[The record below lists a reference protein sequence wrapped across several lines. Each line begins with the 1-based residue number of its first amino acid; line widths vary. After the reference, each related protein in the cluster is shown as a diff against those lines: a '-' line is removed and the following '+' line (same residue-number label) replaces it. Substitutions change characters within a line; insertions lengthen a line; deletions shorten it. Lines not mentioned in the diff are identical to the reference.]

1 MKNILVVDD
10 DITFCMMLQSY
21 LSKQGYQVFTT
32 QKAEEGLRII
42 RSQSI
47 DLVLSDYRMPDK
59 NGIELLEDIKK
70 THPQVPVII
79 MTSYGD
85 IRLAVR
91 AMKLGAVDY
100 ITKPVNHEELRELI
114 LSVFH
119 PPVPVASQ
127 DKRNTVSEQPEFIQG
142 HNKHWQEIENHLQ
155 VVGPTQLSVILQ
167 GESGTGKEFV
177 ARRLHA
183 LSTRASQPF
192 LAIDCGALS
201 NEMAASELFG
211 HVKGSFTGAMADK
224 KGQFELANG
233 GTLFLD
239 EIGNLNYEIQVKLL
253 RALQERKIKRIGG
266 SYDIPVDVRLVAATN
281 EELNKALQQGSF
293 REDLYHRLN
302 EFSIHLKPLRERPE
316 DIPLFAQN
324 FLSLANQE
332 LNKEVKGFDEE
343 VIAKLS
349 TYPWP
354 GNLRELKNV
363 VKRSVLLSKQEWITL
378 DAIPTELLLSETVRK
393 EEEQEEGTDLKVLS
407 ENLERK
413 KILEALEKCKYNKSK
428 AARVLNIDRKTL
440 YNKISFY
447 NLEF

>member
-1 MKNILVVDD
+1 
-10 DITFCMMLQSY
+10 MLQSY

-32 QKAEEGLRII
+32 QKAEEGLRVI

-70 THPQVPVII
+70 THPHVAVII

-119 PPVPVASQ
+119 PPVPSGTQ
-127 DKRNTVSEQPEFIQG
+127 DKHSKMNEQQEFIQG

-192 LAIDCGALS
+192 VAIDCGALS

-266 SYDIPVDVRLVAATN
+266 AYDIAVDVRIVAATN

-302 EFSIHLKPLRERPE
+302 EFSIHLKPLRERQE
-316 DIPLFAQN
+316 DIPLFAKK
-324 FLSLANQE
+324 FLALANQE
-332 LNKEVKGFDEE
+332 LNKNVQGFDEE
-343 VIAKLS
+343 VLAKLS
-349 TYPWP
+349 SYPWP

-363 VKRSVLLSKQEWITL
+363 VKRSVLLSKTEWITMN
-378 DAIPTELLLSETVRK
+378 AIPSELLSTDIMKK
-393 EEEQEEGTDLKVLS
+393 EEAEEEGTDLKVLS
-407 ENLERK
+407 EAMERK

-440 YNKISFY
+440 YNKIHFY
-447 NLEF
+447 NLNF

>member
-1 MKNILVVDD
+1 VKNILVVDD

-32 QKAEEGLRII
+32 QKAEEGLRVI

-59 NGIELLEDIKK
+59 NGIELLEDLKK
-70 THPQVPVII
+70 THPQLPVII

-114 LSVFH
+114 SSVFQQ
-119 PPVPVASQ
+119 PVAAGNE
-127 DKRNTVSEQPEFIQG
+127 KRISPYEQEEFIQG
-142 HNKHWQEIENHLQ
+142 QNKDWQEIEHHLQ
-155 VVGPTQLSVILQ
+155 MVGPTQLSVILQ

-177 ARRLHA
+177 ARRLHD
-183 LSTRASQPF
+183 LSTRSTQPF
-192 LAIDCGALS
+192 VAIDCGALS
-201 NEMAASELFG
+201 NEIAASELFG

-266 SYDIPVDVRLVAATN
+266 SYDIAVDVRIIAATN
-281 EELNKALQQGSF
+281 DELHKSLQQGNF

-302 EFSIHLKPLRERPE
+302 EFTIHLKPLRERPE
-316 DIPLFAQN
+316 DITLFAKK
-324 FLSLANQE
+324 FLTLANQE
-332 LNKEVKGFDEE
+332 LNKNIIGFDKE
-343 VIAKLS
+343 VLSKLTS
-349 TYPWP
+349 YSWP

-363 VKRSVLLSKQEWITL
+363 IKRSVLLSKTEWITL
-378 DAIPTELLLSETVRK
+378 DAIPTELLVK
-393 EEEQEEGTDLKVLS
+393 ESLEKQEAQEEGTDLKVLS

-440 YNKISFY
+440 YNKIHFY
-447 NLEF
+447 NLNF

>member
-42 RSQSI
+42 RNQNI

-70 THPQVPVII
+70 THPQLPVII

-114 LSVFH
+114 SSVFQQ
-119 PPVPVASQ
+119 PELVPGNE
-127 DKRNTVSEQPEFIQG
+127 KRISPYEQEEFIQG
-142 HNKHWQEIENHLQ
+142 QNKHWQEIEHHLQ
-155 VVGPTQLSVILQ
+155 MVGPTQLSVILQ

-177 ARRLHA
+177 ARRLHD

-192 LAIDCGALS
+192 VAIDCGALS
-201 NEMAASELFG
+201 NEIAASELFG
-211 HVKGSFTGAMADK
+211 HVKGSFTGAVSDK

-266 SYDIPVDVRLVAATN
+266 SYDIPVDVRIIAATN
-281 EELNKALQQGSF
+281 DELSKSLQQGNF

-302 EFSIHLKPLRERPE
+302 EFTILLKPLRERPE
-316 DIPLFAQN
+316 DIPLFAKK
-324 FLSLANQE
+324 FLLLANHE
-332 LNKEVKGFDEE
+332 LNKQVIDFDKAVLE
-343 VIAKLS
+343 KLLQ
-349 TYPWP
+349 YNWP
-354 GNLRELKNV
+354 GNLRELKNII
-363 VKRSVLLSKQEWITL
+363 KRSVLLSKKELITL
-378 DAIPTELLLSETVRK
+378 DAIPSELLANAPAPVIDES
-393 EEEQEEGTDLKVLS
+393 EGTDLKVLS

-440 YNKISFY
+440 YNKIHFY
-447 NLEF
+447 KLEF

>member
-1 MKNILVVDD
+1 
-10 DITFCMMLQSY
+10 MMLQSY

-32 QKAEEGLRII
+32 QKAEEGLRVI

-70 THPQVPVII
+70 TQPQVPVII

-119 PPVPVASQ
+119 PPVPAASQ
-127 DKRNTVSEQPEFIQG
+127 DKRNTVNEQHEFIQG
-142 HNKHWQEIENHLQ
+142 QNKHWQEIEHHLQ

-192 LAIDCGALS
+192 VAIDCGALS

-302 EFSIHLKPLRERPE
+302 EFAIHLKPLRERPE

-324 FLSLANQE
+324 FLALANQE

-349 TYPWP
+349 SYPWP

-378 DAIPTELLLSETVRK
+378 DAIPTELLLSEKAR

-440 YNKISFY
+440 YNKIHFY

>member
-1 MKNILVVDD
+1 
-10 DITFCMMLQSY
+10 MLQSY
-21 LSKQGYQVFTT
+21 LSKQGYQVYTT
-32 QKAEEGLRII
+32 QKAEEGLRVI
-42 RSQSI
+42 RNQAI

-70 THPQVPVII
+70 IHPQLPVII

-114 LSVFH
+114 FSVFQQ
-119 PPVPVASQ
+119 PQPVGGNE
-127 DKRNTVSEQPEFIQG
+127 KRVSPYEQEEFIQG
-142 HNKHWQEIENHLQ
+142 QNKHWQEIEHHLQ
-155 VVGPTQLSVILQ
+155 MVGPTQLSVILQ

-177 ARRLHA
+177 ARRLHD

-211 HVKGSFTGAMADK
+211 HVKGSFTGALADK

-266 SYDIPVDVRLVAATN
+266 SYDIPVDVRIIAATN
-281 EELNKALQQGSF
+281 DELDKSLQQGNF

-316 DIPLFAQN
+316 DIALFAKR
-324 FLSLANQE
+324 FLALANQE
-332 LNKEVKGFDEE
+332 LNKNTIGFDKE
-343 VIAKLS
+343 VIDKLLNYS
-349 TYPWP
+349 WP
-354 GNLRELKNV
+354 GNLRELKNI
-363 VKRSVLLSKQEWITL
+363 VKRSVLLNKKEWIGL
-378 DAIPTELLLSETVRK
+378 DAIPSELLIKGTTEKQDESD
-393 EEEQEEGTDLKVLS
+393 EGTDLKVLS

-440 YNKISFY
+440 YNKIHFY
-447 NLEF
+447 NLDF